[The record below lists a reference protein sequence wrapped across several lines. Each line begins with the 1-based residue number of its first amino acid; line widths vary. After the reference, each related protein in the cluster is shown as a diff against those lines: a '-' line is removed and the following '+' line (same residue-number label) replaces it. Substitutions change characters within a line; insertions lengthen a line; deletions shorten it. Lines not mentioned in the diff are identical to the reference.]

1 MIQYIRIGNIFFGN
15 IHLLVKLQNNT
26 NVFVRY
32 LTFLTSLL
40 LYVNVGQ
47 SSCSV
52 NTKAAK
58 AGKPQKN
65 ERGCKAILTQLL

>member
-1 MIQYIRIGNIFFGN
+1 MFC
-15 IHLLVKLQNNT
+15 K
-26 NVFVRY
+26 VFD
-32 LTFLTSLL
+32 FLTSLL

-58 AGKPQKN
+58 AGKPQKTKEVAKQYLLN
-65 ERGCKAILTQLL
+65 YYNTYER